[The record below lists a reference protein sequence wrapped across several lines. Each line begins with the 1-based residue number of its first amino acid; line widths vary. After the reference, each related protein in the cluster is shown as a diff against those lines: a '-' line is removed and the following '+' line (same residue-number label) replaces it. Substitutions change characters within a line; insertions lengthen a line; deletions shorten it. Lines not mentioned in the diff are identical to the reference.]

1 MMATQ
6 LRLEVL
12 ELLKKKINKE
22 KKVRN
27 PKNNEILFKKQ
38 TYKLHF
44 KTGKTL
50 HKKLNNISLKMT
62 KKVIVALDNKNL
74 SEIIA

>member
-1 MMATQ
+1 MTS
-6 LRLEVL
+6 LNEGNTIEIRGFGTF
-12 ELLKKKINKE
+12 KKKINKE
-22 KKVRN
+22 KQVRN

-50 HKKLNNISLKMT
+50 HKKLNNLSLE
-62 KKVIVALDNKNL
+62 DD
-74 SEIIA
+74 